1 MLHILDPPWGASE
14 GVQTCSD
21 PVCTLTCDP
30 WPSPSTPT
38 LLAEIC
44 FSDLPAKNAKGNL
57 PYSPSLERKEGG
69 RFCLTKGSCGPP
81 KANPAE
87 VLDWGE
93 AEVQGAGSGGLEQQV
108 WAGQV
113 RTLCLEL
120 VWLPWGG
127 EEWSPCPL
135 LLY

>member
-1 MLHILDPPWGASE
+1 MKMLKETFLTPLPWRERRG
-14 GVQTCSD
+14 GVPDQRQ
-21 PVCTLTCDP
+21 L
-30 WPSPSTPT
+30 
-38 LLAEIC
+38 
-44 FSDLPAKNAKGNL
+44 
-57 PYSPSLERKEGG
+57 
-69 RFCLTKGSCGPP
+69 CGPP

-93 AEVQGAGSGGLEQQV
+93 AEVRGAGFGGLEQQV
-108 WAGQV
+108 WAWQV
-113 RTLCLEL
+113 RALCLEL